1 MSASTATARPAG
13 GWTAAR
19 STRARSG
26 RCGIRRRWPSAS
38 PRSPRMPGRL
48 AGTPADED
56 RGRAGPAPMA
66 RRPPAGRGT
75 RRRAPGPAGGH
86 ARQLGAVVVA
96 GAVVAGVAVLGCEV
110 TVGPLADVDDV
121 GAVVAPQPPHPS
133 TARPWRA
140 QEPAGV
146 EPDAGGQARR
156 EQLGRGGTQVRAT
169 SLHRLVHR
177 QAMAAYVDL
186 VGVRVQVGDR
196 EPDGL
201 HLPDSRTG
209 STSCGGSATATFAF
223 PERRKDHGNAA
234 ATTTRGGNREEP
246 DRQPTRRGRRV
257 GSGWSARRRGR
268 AGRPGD
274 RR

>member
-1 MSASTATARPAG
+1 
-13 GWTAAR
+13 
-19 STRARSG
+19 
-26 RCGIRRRWPSAS
+26 
-38 PRSPRMPGRL
+38 MPGRL

-66 RRPPAGRGT
+66 RRPPAGR
-75 RRRAPGPAGGH
+75 
-86 ARQLGAVVVA
+86 
-96 GAVVAGVAVLGCEV
+96 V

-209 STSCGGSATATFAF
+209 STS
-223 PERRKDHGNAA
+223 
-234 ATTTRGGNREEP
+234 
-246 DRQPTRRGRRV
+246 
-257 GSGWSARRRGR
+257 
-268 AGRPGD
+268 
-274 RR
+274 

>member
-1 MSASTATARPAG
+1 MAFEGVGHLHRHDRRECQGGSPGRQPRRTAAERDQRQWHGGLQRAEEPEGARQDPPVAMAARRRGRRWRRGCATAT
-13 GWTAAR
+13 
-19 STRARSG
+19 
-26 RCGIRRRWPSAS
+26 
-38 PRSPRMPGRL
+38 
-48 AGTPADED
+48 TPLD
-56 RGRAGPAPMA
+56 G
-66 RRPPAGRGT
+66 
-75 RRRAPGPAGGH
+75 
-86 ARQLGAVVVA
+86 QAVA
-96 GAVVAGVAVLGCEV
+96 
-110 TVGPLADVDDV
+110 
-121 GAVVAPQPPHPS
+121 
-133 TARPWRA
+133 A

-169 SLHRLVHR
+169 SLHRPVHR

>member
-1 MSASTATARPAG
+1 MLLLWCSILCFFFFQAEDGIRAPLVTGVQTCALPISANARAARRDASRRGPRPSGTSANGTAASSGPSNGWAARRRGRRWRRGCATAT
-13 GWTAAR
+13 
-19 STRARSG
+19 
-26 RCGIRRRWPSAS
+26 
-38 PRSPRMPGRL
+38 
-48 AGTPADED
+48 TPLD
-56 RGRAGPAPMA
+56 G
-66 RRPPAGRGT
+66 
-75 RRRAPGPAGGH
+75 
-86 ARQLGAVVVA
+86 QAVA
-96 GAVVAGVAVLGCEV
+96 
-110 TVGPLADVDDV
+110 
-121 GAVVAPQPPHPS
+121 
-133 TARPWRA
+133 A

-169 SLHRLVHR
+169 SLHRPVHR